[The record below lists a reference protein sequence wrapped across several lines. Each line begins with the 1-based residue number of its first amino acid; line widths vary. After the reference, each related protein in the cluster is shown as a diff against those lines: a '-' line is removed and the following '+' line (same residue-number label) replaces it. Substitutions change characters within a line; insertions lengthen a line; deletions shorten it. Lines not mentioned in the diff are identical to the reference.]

1 MPQGVVTARA
11 AGNASVRSDT
21 RLPAAAR
28 RNAASPAPPVPEP
41 LTTAQQRSSRYAY
54 AGPAFRHGQKIASDR
69 HVIERT
75 GTTTSSSREQTPRS
89 GIPNPEADGPARPAG
104 DMVNR
109 TISWQIGTD
118 ATRNLDN
125 DLVHARTT
133 AGERAFPLSSQ
144 GTGPQP
150 VYGGTPGLVRPY
162 GARGI
167 GLVGPAPR
175 VVSLPGGPGAP
186 GVLLT
191 PGAPGD
197 GPQRVSGGAPHGLH
211 SITTPA
217 TKQTLGRYRSV
228 RQQTPGRMTR
238 PANSKIAG
246 QSMSQLMTPLAR
258 TRASR
263 AATGAGRQPGVQGRF
278 VPRAKANKA
287 KKR

>member
-1 MPQGVVTARA
+1 MPQGAVTARA
-11 AGNASVRSDT
+11 AGNAVVRSDS
-21 RLPAAAR
+21 RLPPAAR
-28 RNAASPAPPVPEP
+28 RNAASPAPPAPVPD
-41 LTTAQQRSSRYAY
+41 TTRQQRSSRSAY
-54 AGPAFRHGQKIASDR
+54 GGPAFRHGRKIASDR
-69 HVIERT
+69 HIIERT
-75 GTTTSSSREQTPRS
+75 GITTTSKNHQTPRS
-89 GIPNPEADGPARPAG
+89 GIPNPEADGPPRPAG

-125 DLVHARTT
+125 ELVHATT
-133 AGERAFPLSSQ
+133 SAGTRPFPLSSQ

-162 GARGI
+162 GARGV
-167 GLVGPAPR
+167 GLQGPAPKI
-175 VVSLPGGPGAP
+175 VALPGGPD
-186 GVLLT
+186 VLGTVLT

-211 SITTPA
+211 SPTVPA
-217 TKQTLGRYRSV
+217 RKQTAGRYRAV

-258 TRASR
+258 TRAAS
-263 AATGAGRQPGVQGRF
+263 AAGGAPRQPGVSGRF
-278 VPRAKANKA
+278 LPPSAKRPK